1 MMTDILE
8 DQQRLQRACGMSLEA
23 INQYASPETC
33 VILAQTDPQ
42 HTVFHVRA
50 DNAKAVIEMLLD
62 AACTFGLG
70 VHDTDEEAFD
80 YLTSQLMLK
89 FSELKDYNAR
99 EALNRE

>member
-1 MMTDILE
+1 MMTDIPE

-23 INQYASPETC
+23 INQYADPAAC
-33 VILAQTDPQ
+33 VILARTDPQ

-50 DNAKAVIEMLLD
+50 DNAKVAIEMLLD

-70 VHDTDEEAFD
+70 AHDTDEEAFD

-89 FSELKDYNAR
+89 FNELKDYNAR